1 MVTTTPHHRL
11 TRKELRQPDEFVSF
25 LDATGDYLA
34 DHLARVLS
42 IGAGIFVLI
51 LIGIGLHLYFEHQA
65 QAVAEAF
72 SNAGSAYDQK
82 DFKGAEAQFQTLA
95 KEYPSADLGRLSLL
109 YLGDVYLDEHQP
121 AQARDALQSY
131 LKVAEKPTFRQLA
144 LLQLGVA
151 YEQLGNTAE
160 ARTAYEQAASIDE
173 GAQGRAELQLARL
186 MLSKG
191 DKQGAIRTYQRFLRE
206 HPFGEDR
213 ATVVDAL
220 AQLGAAPPAVGQ
232 STNTIELPAK

>member
-1 MVTTTPHHRL
+1 MTTTAPHHRL

-25 LDATGDYLA
+25 LDATGDYLT
-34 DHLARVLS
+34 DHLARVLA
-42 IGAGIFVLI
+42 IAAGIFIVN

-65 QAVAEAF
+65 RAVAEAF
-72 SNAGSAYDQK
+72 YGASSAYDKK
-82 DFKGAEAQFQTLA
+82 DFKGAEERFQTLA
-95 KEYPSADLGRLSLL
+95 GEDPSTDLGRLALL
-109 YLGDVYLDEHQP
+109 YLGDVYLDDHKA

-151 YEQLGNTAE
+151 YEALGNAGE
-160 ARTAYEQAASIDE
+160 ARKAYELAASINE

-186 MLSKG
+186 MVVQG
-191 DKQGAIRTYQRFLRE
+191 DKHGAIATYQRFLRE

-220 AQLGAAPPAVGQ
+220 AQLGAAPAVLGQ